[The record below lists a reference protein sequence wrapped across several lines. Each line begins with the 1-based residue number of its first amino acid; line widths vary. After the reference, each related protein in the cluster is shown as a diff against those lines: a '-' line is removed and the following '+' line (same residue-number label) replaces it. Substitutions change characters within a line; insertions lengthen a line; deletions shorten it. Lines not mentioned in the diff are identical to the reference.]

1 MKTRKILLSSALVAL
16 SLFLFG
22 ESRADV
28 AHGCSYTGDIEDS
41 CRIVI
46 PGYGVTILK
55 CEQRIGGET
64 CNYDFD
70 VEVEVPGGGN

>member
-1 MKTRKILLSSALVAL
+1 MKTRKILFGLVFVVS

-28 AHGCSYTGDIEDS
+28 AHGCSYTGEMGDS

-46 PGYGVTILK
+46 PGYGVTILGCK
-55 CEQRIGGET
+55 PEIGGET
-64 CNYDFD
+64 CNYDFT
-70 VEVEVPGGGN
+70 VPVVVP